1 MTTVGQDAI
10 YARVGRRREGVEMRR
25 FALFL
30 VAVGMLHA
38 AVNIPCLAQDFRPYA
53 GSKLDEKSSREASAA
68 APGKESEV
76 YTTGDAFDKV
86 YAFYKSLYKE
96 YTMRSSGP
104 KLPSGQQIKWAFFI
118 LDGGK
123 DLSSSKHWMK
133 IQRPYVGG
141 ADGKDVRDV
150 TVIQTVRAK

>member
-1 MTTVGQDAI
+1 MSMVSADVI
-10 YARVGRRREGVEMRR
+10 YARVGRLRDGVEMRR
-25 FALFL
+25 FALSF
-30 VAVGMLHA
+30 VAIGMLLA
-38 AVNIPCLAQDFRPYA
+38 SVNVLCLAQDFRPYA
-53 GSKLDEKSSREASAA
+53 GSKMDEKASREASAA
-68 APGKESEV
+68 APSKESEV
-76 YTTGDAFDKV
+76 YTTGDAFDEV
-86 YAFYKSLYKE
+86 YGFYKSLYKE
-96 YTMRSSGP
+96 YTMRSPAP
-104 KLPSGQQIKWAFFI
+104 KLPSGPQIKWAFFI